1 MPSLQVLSF
10 FLYSHPRELVSAS
23 RELREMAAAGRAA
36 QLRAL
41 EIRWRRDGV
50 YTTLSRSG
58 ASDSTRVWSLTA
70 LAPPRKLE
78 GVGGGVVVVVNNAS
92 QDRKVLVT
100 SAPIT

>member
-1 MPSLQVLSF
+1 
-10 FLYSHPRELVSAS
+10 
-23 RELREMAAAGRAA
+23 MAAAGRAA

-78 GVGGGVVVVVNNAS
+78 GVGGGVVVVVVNNAS
-92 QDRKVLVT
+92 QDRKVPVT